1 MKTDTIKIIAQNRK
15 ARFNYEILDIYEAG
29 IVLTGPEV
37 KSLRQSKVNITDTY
51 AACDKDQILIH
62 NLHIDEYKNTHLTG
76 KHNPRRIR
84 KLLLHRREIK
94 KLQGAIDQKG
104 LTIVPLKMYFNNSG
118 IAKIE
123 IATARGKKLYD
134 KRETEKKRDW
144 DRNKLRVLKNKS

>member
-1 MKTDTIKIIAQNRK
+1 MKTNSTKIIAQNRK

-37 KSLRQSKVNITDTY
+37 KSLRQNKVNITDTY
-51 AACDKDQILIH
+51 AACDKDQVLIH
-62 NLHIDEYKNTHLTG
+62 NLHIDEYKNTHISEAY
-76 KHNPRRIR
+76 KPRRIR

-94 KLQGAIDQKG
+94 KLQGSIDQKG
-104 LTIVPLKMYFNNSG
+104 LTIVPLKMYFNSSG

-144 DRNKLRVLKNKS
+144 DRSKLRVMKNNN